1 MTWLFASGQYEQW
14 VLEGGGTITT
24 PWAKRLEANTGIF
37 AQRRD
42 PRNAEQAAQM
52 PAGARLLSLSG
63 PRDKTPEEFAKVKNE
78 VLDKVRENNVTGA
91 ARSTEE
97 HKSTIGAYKK
107 VKPRVVLAKVRPQ
120 GADASASAKINPCM
134 LPAYVKSMQSMAM
147 PPPVKAVSMFYSP
160 AASLRDEEAASARD
174 EQAVIAGL
182 Q

>member
-1 MTWLFASGQYEQW
+1 MLFA
-14 VLEGGGTITT
+14 
-24 PWAKRLEANTGIF
+24 
-37 AQRRD
+37 
-42 PRNAEQAAQM
+42 
-52 PAGARLLSLSG
+52 LSG

-107 VKPRVVLAKVRPQ
+107 VKPRVVPAKVRPQ
-120 GADASASAKINPCM
+120 SVDASASARIKPCLL
-134 LPAYVKSMQSMAM
+134 LPAYVKSLSSMPMPPPLMSMAM
-147 PPPVKAVSMFYSP
+147 FYTPASSVGNTP
-160 AASLRDEEAASARD
+160 SESAAASPRDEQAASARD